1 MHGFDYEVCVFKINS
16 SSKKV
21 VFDANFATI
30 TVFCL
35 SKEFTSLMGVVCLM
49 RLSVGL

>member
-1 MHGFDYEVCVFKINS
+1 MHGFDYEVSIYKNHS
-16 SSKKV
+16 SSKKF

-35 SKEFTSLMGVVCLM
+35 
-49 RLSVGL
+49 

>member
-1 MHGFDYEVCVFKINS
+1 MHGFDYEVCVYKNNS
-16 SSKKV
+16 SAKRV

-35 SKEFTSLMGVVCLM
+35 SKEFTSLMGVLCLM
-49 RLSVGL
+49 GLSVGL